1 MARAKLGQHW
11 LVDKI
16 AIRRIA
22 DEIGLGKEET
32 CIEIGGGKGAL
43 TRVIA
48 PMCRRLIVYEI
59 DPKWAA
65 HLRQHVP
72 TWAKQEDRTGGHDER
87 RDEIREK
94 DALRIEWSRE
104 SLGIEAGEPL
114 VITGNLPYYLTSPLL
129 LRLAYSRLD
138 FNRAVFLIQKE
149 VAERIAAKP
158 SDSDYGRLTVSLGA
172 FLETKTVFSVPPEAF
187 KPPPKVTSTLI
198 RMVPRKTPLIEPEL
212 TSRFERIIQ
221 AAFHMRRKKLKN
233 NLLAGF
239 PEIEGEEIERILAD
253 MGVGPNARAQEIEV
267 ERFAALARVLISE
280 KGG

>member
-11 LVDKI
+11 LVDKR
-16 AIRRIA
+16 AVRRIA
-22 DEIGLGKEET
+22 DEIGLAADET

-48 PMCRRLIVYEI
+48 PICRRLIVYEI

-65 HLRQHVP
+65 HLREHIAGWVQQKDRPGGDV
-72 TWAKQEDRTGGHDER
+72 DRTDEVR
-87 RDEIREK
+87 EI

-138 FNRAVFLIQKE
+138 FNRALFLIQKE

-158 SDSDYGRLTVSLGA
+158 SDSNYGRLTVSLGA
-172 FLETKTVFSVPPEAF
+172 FLETKTVFNVPPDAF

-198 RMVPRKTPLIEPEL
+198 RMIPRKTPLIEPEL
-212 TSRFERIIQ
+212 TSRFEWTVQ

-239 PEIEGEEIERILAD
+239 PEVDGKEIERILAD
-253 MGVGPNARAQEIEV
+253 LGVSPNARAQEIEV
-267 ERFAALARVLISE
+267 ERFAALARALSSE
-280 KGG
+280 EGG